1 MHATNIARS
10 FGGGAVEQTHI
21 LPASLTGAPAG
32 LSWDFSKTPVFPG
45 DRTTPAQMRPRLNT
59 PPRPGVLQPKLAIG
73 EINDPLE
80 HEADRVADQATRM
93 PGAPLR
99 LSGSVS
105 AAAEPAAA
113 PPIVHE
119 VLRDPGE
126 SLDPAT
132 RSSVEPR
139 FGFDFSGVR
148 VHTDERAARSAAAVN
163 ARAFTV
169 GQHVAF
175 ARDQYSPASSEGRRL
190 LVHELSHTLQQGTAL
205 RRTPDG
211 SPTASADV
219 VLLAP
224 AEDRTEKNPRIVAFA
239 EAARKRLDGSPG
251 TTIGVNVNWSSATAM
266 VGTDWSEKRKQL
278 SDAAHNKGQ
287 AVKTALAKLGIPAKS
302 ISISAA
308 DLNQDGIPPGPDGQ
322 VTLVVRD
329 VAPILVQPF
338 KVPPSGTTKPPA
350 PGTPLLDLDRDA
362 DLTSNNTRIAETVR
376 YNLAGPLRDPGGKVT
391 VVAYVGEDPGKDARL
406 LAQQRIWAES
416 RAGSVRSALV
426 SFGVEPIDIDTNVK
440 FVPLG
445 DKQSSH
451 VTIAFTPKQAAAAD
465 TGVDLGKL
473 TTFQLSTPK
482 FSLTI
487 KIPLPY
493 IPVPKSIELKHK
505 LVTANVSVPKG
516 GSVTFKPVRGLPGV
530 EIGLAGEITKLSD
543 LLNPPTPTTAPG
555 GFTQPT
561 PGPPLKFS
569 VSAAVNFK
577 GFKFEAS
584 TALDLGKRTETSG
597 LYVTLLES
605 KVEYQVPSSVFDD
618 LNKAGAQLQKAVSN
632 LMGVADQQ
640 VATAPVGQPAPPA
653 PAPPPAATAS
663 ATLGYLS
670 DVVDGMSSVLDAMDK
685 IEKSKTTPAQAKLK
699 IGPQLTVPFGPTR
712 APTPA
717 DPLGNSPSI
726 GFGLSGT
733 F

>member
-1 MHATNIARS
+1 
-10 FGGGAVEQTHI
+10 
-21 LPASLTGAPAG
+21 
-32 LSWDFSKTPVFPG
+32 
-45 DRTTPAQMRPRLNT
+45 
-59 PPRPGVLQPKLAIG
+59 
-73 EINDPLE
+73 
-80 HEADRVADQATRM
+80 
-93 PGAPLR
+93 
-99 LSGSVS
+99 
-105 AAAEPAAA
+105 
-113 PPIVHE
+113 
-119 VLRDPGE
+119 
-126 SLDPAT
+126 
-132 RSSVEPR
+132 
-139 FGFDFSGVR
+139 
-148 VHTDERAARSAAAVN
+148 
-163 ARAFTV
+163 
-169 GQHVAF
+169 
-175 ARDQYSPASSEGRRL
+175 
-190 LVHELSHTLQQGTAL
+190 
-205 RRTPDG
+205 
-211 SPTASADV
+211 
-219 VLLAP
+219 
-224 AEDRTEKNPRIVAFA
+224 
-239 EAARKRLDGSPG
+239 
-251 TTIGVNVNWSSATAM
+251 
-266 VGTDWSEKRKQL
+266 
-278 SDAAHNKGQ
+278 
-287 AVKTALAKLGIPAKS
+287 
-302 ISISAA
+302 
-308 DLNQDGIPPGPDGQ
+308 
-322 VTLVVRD
+322 
-329 VAPILVQPF
+329 
-338 KVPPSGTTKPPA
+338 
-350 PGTPLLDLDRDA
+350 
-362 DLTSNNTRIAETVR
+362 VR